1 MISDL
6 EARRD
11 NAERSKI
18 DFRREDRGGWPTFT
32 FFVKVGT
39 TRLAAW
45 AGSRDA
51 EGVVN
56 Q

>member
-1 MISDL
+1 MGNTKRFASGRTFFAL
-6 EARRD
+6 VAVL
-11 NAERSKI
+11 S
-18 DFRREDRGGWPTFT
+18 GGWPTFT

-45 AGSRDA
+45 AGSCDA
-51 EGVVN
+51 EGVVK